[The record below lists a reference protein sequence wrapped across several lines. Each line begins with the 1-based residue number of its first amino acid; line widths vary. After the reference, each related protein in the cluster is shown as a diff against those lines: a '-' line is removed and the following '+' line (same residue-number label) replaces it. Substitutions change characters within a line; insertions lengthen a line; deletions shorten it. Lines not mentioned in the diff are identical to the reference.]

1 MTSAMQIHLHSE
13 HGCLNIIVGGTWRLA
28 RDRPDEIRQA
38 LELVNAPST
47 TGVLL
52 KEDGLATWDS
62 SLLVFLVQ
70 IVRSARERKIAL
82 EIQLN
87 EGLSR
92 LIALAFE
99 VKSQQG
105 SQREK
110 HEPGF
115 LEDLGG
121 KVLDLGPKIINFLE
135 FLGEV
140 IPALG
145 RLFLG
150 RATMRSQDFFQAL
163 HECSLQALPIVAV
176 TNLLFG
182 LILAFVG
189 AVQLTQFGVQIYVA
203 GLVGIAMLRVMG
215 AVMVG
220 IVMAGRVGASYAAL
234 IGTMQVNE
242 EIDALTTLGISPVEF
257 LILPRILALVLM
269 VPILTIYADVMGII
283 GGYLVG
289 TIMLDI
295 SPVEYLNAT
304 MSMVNVSN
312 GLIGLVYA
320 SMFGFVIALA
330 GCYQGL
336 RCGRSAQAV
345 GQATTTAV
353 VHSIV
358 GIIVMTAIITVICNI
373 LNV

>member
-1 MTSAMQIHLHSE
+1 MTSAMQIQLHSE
-13 HGCLNIIVGGTWRLA
+13 HGCLDIIVGGTWRLA
-28 RDRPDEIRQA
+28 CDRPDEIRQA
-38 LELVNAPST
+38 LDLVHAPQT
-47 TGVLL
+47 TRVRL
-52 KEDGLATWDS
+52 KEDALVTWDS

-70 IVRSARERKIAL
+70 IVRSTNERKIAL
-82 EIQLN
+82 EMQLN
-87 EGLSR
+87 DGLCR

-121 KVLDLGPKIINFLE
+121 KVLNLAPKLLDFLA

-140 IPALG
+140 TPALG
-145 RLFLG
+145 RFFLG

-163 HECSLQALPIVAV
+163 HECSLQALPIVGV

-203 GLVGIAMLRVMG
+203 GLVGIGMLRVMG

-220 IVMAGRVGASYAAL
+220 IVMSGRVGASYAAL
-234 IGTMQVNE
+234 LGTMQVNE

-269 VPILTIYADVMGII
+269 VPLLTIYADVMGIF

-295 SPVEYLNAT
+295 SPMEYLNAT
-304 MSMVNVSN
+304 ISMVNVSHGVI
-312 GLIGLVYA
+312 GLIYA
-320 SMFGFVIALA
+320 TMFGFVIALA
-330 GCYQGL
+330 GCYHGL

-358 GIIVMTAIITVICNI
+358 GIIIMTAIITIICNV

>member
-1 MTSAMQIHLHSE
+1 MRIHVDSE
-13 HGCLNIIVGGTWRLA
+13 RGCLNITVGGTWRLSPE
-28 RDRPDEIRQA
+28 RPEEIQRA
-38 LELVNAPST
+38 LQLVNEPQI
-47 TGVLL
+47 TGVLI
-52 KEDGLATWDS
+52 KEDGLSTWDS

-82 EIQLN
+82 DLQLS
-87 EGLSR
+87 EGLNR

-105 SQREK
+105 SQRER
-110 HEPGF
+110 HLPGF
-115 LEDLGG
+115 LEGIG
-121 KVLDLGPKIINFLE
+121 EKVLSVFPRLTDFLE
-135 FLGEV
+135 FLGDV
-140 IPALG
+140 VSALS
-145 RLFLG
+145 RFVLG
-150 RATMRSQDFFQAL
+150 RATMRKQDFLSAL
-163 HECSLQALPIVAV
+163 HECSIQALPIVAV

-203 GLVGIAMLRVMG
+203 GLVGIGMLRVMG

-220 IVMAGRVGASYAAL
+220 IVMSGRVGASYAAL
-234 IGTMQVNE
+234 LGTMQVNE

-257 LILPRILALVLM
+257 LILPRILALVLI
-269 VPILTIYADVMGII
+269 VPLLTIYADLMGIF

-295 SPVEYLNAT
+295 PPVQYLNAT
-304 MSMVNVSN
+304 MSMVKFSH

-320 SMFGFVIALA
+320 TMFGFVIALA

-358 GIIVMTAIITVICNI
+358 GIIIMTAIITIICNVLGI
-373 LNV
+373 

>member
-1 MTSAMQIHLHSE
+1 MQIHLHSE